1 MTGAPLPRS
10 PQEQVEM
17 APEVYNFK
25 RNFAKTSNTP
35 QESSFLQKTAGALGK
50 GLILSSGLGA
60 LYGLSQL
67 SGRDSRVP
75 AVDTLVKVANPE
87 NEAPTSIQVAAP
99 QDIVQNAA
107 TKGQGIVEAVSQ
119 HTKDWTPAGN
129 QNILGVMDDVLS
141 SDSAPEAL
149 IKVGGRLLA
158 QASHNTQKSADIAG
172 NYLKGDYAET
182 VKQLPGE
189 LARIY
194 TADRIEGSK
203 MKPQWRDAAQLTGRE
218 SRVETGIE
226 SDLGD
231 NPQINDIAQE
241 NEQVSIPPS
250 RSGGDGG
257 GFLNYF
263 LNNVKNAWDD
273 NTQMAN
279 DMAKFASVEDYD
291 NYNKAVE
298 SAAQEVLNN
307 VSSSGA
313 TIANPANFE
322 AVQRFDPRP
331 SKSGGGMGVESI
343 GYRPDG
349 FVEIN
354 WHGPRNPEKQTEGGY
369 IFDGYVD
376 ELGKNNR
383 DALVTATADPA
394 LIKGKIGDQGIG
406 TRVSDARMDEIQAQS
421 AAEMEADE
429 TVLLGLKG
437 GRFGYGEG
445 QVSPGKFAQAMRVGQ
460 PTALEFL
467 RVHSDQLRG

>member
-1 MTGAPLPRS
+1 MSVSPADFELFSRMTGAPLPRS

-35 QESSFLQKTAGALGK
+35 QESTFLQKTAGALGK
-50 GLILSSGLGA
+50 GLVLSSGLGA

-67 SGRDSRVP
+67 SGRDSSVP

-141 SDSAPEAL
+141 SKSAPEAL

-257 GFLNYF
+257 GF
-263 LNNVKNAWDD
+263 
-273 NTQMAN
+273 
-279 DMAKFASVEDYD
+279 
-291 NYNKAVE
+291 
-298 SAAQEVLNN
+298 
-307 VSSSGA
+307 
-313 TIANPANFE
+313 
-322 AVQRFDPRP
+322 
-331 SKSGGGMGVESI
+331 
-343 GYRPDG
+343 
-349 FVEIN
+349 
-354 WHGPRNPEKQTEGGY
+354 
-369 IFDGYVD
+369 
-376 ELGKNNR
+376 
-383 DALVTATADPA
+383 
-394 LIKGKIGDQGIG
+394 
-406 TRVSDARMDEIQAQS
+406 
-421 AAEMEADE
+421 
-429 TVLLGLKG
+429 
-437 GRFGYGEG
+437 
-445 QVSPGKFAQAMRVGQ
+445 SP
-460 PTALEFL
+460 
-467 RVHSDQLRG
+467 